1 MPRPRKHRRVCAMP
15 KCINFSP
22 HEETEKTI
30 TMSIDEYEAIRLI
43 DFQGL
48 TQEQC
53 AEQMQVA
60 RTTIQAIYAG
70 AREVLAQCIVEGCNL
85 FIDGGNVLFCEHYDG
100 ICQNSCCCKGKN
112 CCEGRKDIPQK

>member
-1 MPRPRKHRRVCAMP
+1 MP
-15 KCINFSP
+15 KCNSFSP
-22 HEETEKTI
+22 HEGSGKSI

-60 RTTIQAIYAG
+60 RTTIQAIYAS
-70 AREVLAQCIVEGCNL
+70 ARKILAQCIVEGCRLHIN
-85 FIDGGNVLFCEHYDG
+85 GGNVLFCEHHDDVCG
-100 ICQNSCCCKGKN
+100 NGRCCKRKH
-112 CCEGRKDIPQK
+112 CCGNEGDPAQK